1 MCGIAGSF
9 SVSNFFS
16 EQDFRKASAAIK
28 HRGPDGDG
36 FYSDNFVRLAHRR
49 LSIIDLDNRASQPM
63 YSSCMLVMKATRRS
77 EGPSQRPVLKHQS
90 PAGPPPPFVQR
101 KGRLAKGRPY
111 VSLTWPARYSV
122 HYQQNTKWNGILVF
136 AHSSALASQTSTIL
150 PAHLG

>member
-63 YSSCMLVMKATRRS
+63 YSSCMRYVMVYNGEVYNYVELRKEIES
-77 EGPSQRPVLKHQS
+77 EYKDSQLSDFKTTSDTEV
-90 PAGPPPPFVQR
+90 
-101 KGRLAKGRPY
+101 
-111 VSLTWPARYSV
+111 
-122 HYQQNTKWNGILVF
+122 ILRF
-136 AHSSALASQTSTIL
+136 KPTNYFCLEID
-150 PAHLG
+150 LG